1 MTPLIQKGCQFAPQ
15 PELAMWFDVGDM
27 PPAIEKQSIAVE
39 ILMNL
44 PFERTAIVGRD
55 ATGKDFCLLLHQGK
69 GSVQETKG
77 KRAVSVSGGSMWHK
91 IYFDPFAYVEHKD
104 GVSLYRKDKKIN
116 KLNEINTDEVMPVH
130 RMVIATL
137 SKLSNAST
145 GYKPTPKNTFI
156 NKKRI
161 AKGKSAIS
169 FDWTTVEIG
178 PKQEKSAPQGGTHA
192 SPRLHD
198 RRGHWR
204 KHPSGKAVWVKP
216 CKVGN
221 ASLGVVFHDY
231 KVKTEA

>member
-55 ATGKDFCLLLHQGK
+55 ATGKDFCLLLLQGK
-69 GSVQETKG
+69 RSV
-77 KRAVSVSGGSMWHK
+77 AVSGGSMWHK
-91 IYFDPFAYVEHKD
+91 IYFDPFAYIEHKD

-130 RMVIATL
+130 RMIMATL
-137 SKLSNAST
+137 NKLTNAST
-145 GYKPTPKNTFI
+145 GYRATPQNTHI
-156 NKKRI
+156 NRKRK
-161 AKGKSAIS
+161 AKGKAAIS
-169 FDWTTVEIG
+169 FDWTTIEIG

-204 KHPSGKAVWVKP
+204 KHPSGRAVWVKP
-216 CKVGN
+216 CKVGDP
-221 ASLGVVFHDY
+221 SLGVVFHDY
-231 KVKTEA
+231 KVKTVGA